1 MLYPTTCLNPFSEVD
16 DGEVSRACM
25 RVRNVGQD
33 FPEKVE
39 WVERES
45 VKGRRGCGAHLH
57 KASLK
62 RRHKDGEGRKEMPID
77 LLQRRYFHGAS
88 WIFIKRWFV
97 LYCRSPCSD
106 FFVSSDS
113 FSRFSIGFFLSFPS
127 FFLSL
132 AIFSSYNHSIN
143 LYYSKSRCCVSRSSI
158 TALSLDIFHPTSHV
172 A

>member
-88 WIFIKRWFV
+88 WIFIKRWLV

-113 FSRFSIGFFLSFPS
+113 FSRFSIGFFLSFP
-127 FFLSL
+127 FLL
-132 AIFSSYNHSIN
+132 SSSP
-143 LYYSKSRCCVSRSSI
+143 SRYFLLTTTRLICIIPNR
-158 TALSLDIFHPTSHV
+158 V
-172 A
+172 AVCHDPR